1 MGEYSCDYLSHF
13 CAGSKV
19 VNMAGAGTS
28 AYQWGD
34 GAANTTLADTPA
46 NALAAAKVYLG
57 SITHGARTYH
67 ACSHVPH
74 ARLACTRLPLRASA
88 GCAVYIPLL
97 GNDYFAPFMVL
108 LATCTRQL

>member
-46 NALAAAKVYLG
+46 NALAAAAVYLND
-57 SITHGARTYH
+57 RR
-67 ACSHVPH
+67 V
-74 ARLACTRLPLRASA
+74 RA
-88 GCAVYIPLL
+88 I
-97 GNDYFAPFMVL
+97 
-108 LATCTRQL
+108 LATIVVPRPGNMFEARSLERKLL